1 MAASDPDSPSYGRWL
16 SNDAVNE
23 LVAPSAEC
31 KRVVA
36 DFLARHGIAASDR
49 AASPNGD
56 FVSAAVSVAAA
67 EELLQAEYRAFAHA
81 PSGHVAHR
89 ALSYRLPADVA
100 ACVDFVSPTVQARR
114 FELPPPPPP
123 RSLPA
128 PQCLLG
134 SPRQGRRP
142 VLRVQ
147 RAHGACLTRCSI
159 RSPFAAAAHHPRTP
173 QRQPARGGGGG
184 GGSVG
189 QHARFTAQALR
200 REWHQGRRLEKD
212 AASGG
217 GLGCGIRL
225 TEPSL
230 RIRVS
235 SGLRCRVHVLLSSVR
250 TLKRPWRLSLY
261 RGCVIYSTGRGARIR
276 MTALARCDHTGAF
289 VNGTC
294 WYDHRRDR
302 RQMIIR

>member
-114 FELPPPPPP
+114 FEMPPLLHPDPCQLP
-123 RSLPA
+123 S
-128 PQCLLG
+128 
-134 SPRQGRRP
+134 
-142 VLRVQ
+142 
-147 RAHGACLTRCSI
+147 ACLDRPGKGADLYYACNVHT
-159 RSPFAAAAHHPRTP
+159 
-173 QRQPARGGGGG
+173 AR
-184 GGSVG
+184 V
-189 QHARFTAQALR
+189 
-200 REWHQGRRLEKD
+200 
-212 AASGG
+212 
-217 GLGCGIRL
+217 
-225 TEPSL
+225 
-230 RIRVS
+230 
-235 SGLRCRVHVLLSSVR
+235 
-250 TLKRPWRLSLY
+250 
-261 RGCVIYSTGRGARIR
+261 
-276 MTALARCDHTGAF
+276 
-289 VNGTC
+289 
-294 WYDHRRDR
+294 
-302 RQMIIR
+302 